1 MPVRRQ
7 VQKGLKEAGSRATE
21 LEVKMPET
29 ESQRGAEEGPG
40 GSTGPQPATSWC
52 PEPAHQTPHGPGK
65 NVPFLNLKR
74 SETRFREKKSRITK
88 RDQRGSFS
96 TQKIH
101 KLSSG
106 LGGSQSRK
114 ENSDNP
120 RRDPEDEYSALENK
134 HAHPICPLPLPQHLG
149 QA

>member
-7 VQKGLKEAGSRATE
+7 VQKGPKEAGSRATE

-52 PEPAHQTPHGPGK
+52 PEPAHQTPHGPGMS
-65 NVPFLNLKR
+65 VPFLNLKR

-114 ENSDNP
+114 ENS
-120 RRDPEDEYSALENK
+120 NK
-134 HAHPICPLPLPQHLG
+134 PPGNQKINTQH
-149 QA
+149 

>member
-1 MPVRRQ
+1 MQKRDQGEALVPSQPCLVSCASPPDTTQTCDECPYRPVT
-7 VQKGLKEAGSRATE
+7 K
-21 LEVKMPET
+21 
-29 ESQRGAEEGPG
+29 
-40 GSTGPQPATSWC
+40 
-52 PEPAHQTPHGPGK
+52 
-65 NVPFLNLKR
+65 
-74 SETRFREKKSRITK
+74 SETRFREKKSRKTK

-120 RRDPEDEYSALENK
+120 PGDPEDKY
-134 HAHPICPLPLPQHLG
+134 
-149 QA
+149 